1 MAHGAGGRRRHPGGT
16 PSGLIDTLAVAAL
29 CGLPVQR
36 LVEGDAVERELY
48 LRVAQRS
55 AALHVQ
61 MMKAQ
66 AAYIAQQVSLLFRR

>member
-1 MAHGAGGRRRHPGGT
+1 
-16 PSGLIDTLAVAAL
+16 VAAL